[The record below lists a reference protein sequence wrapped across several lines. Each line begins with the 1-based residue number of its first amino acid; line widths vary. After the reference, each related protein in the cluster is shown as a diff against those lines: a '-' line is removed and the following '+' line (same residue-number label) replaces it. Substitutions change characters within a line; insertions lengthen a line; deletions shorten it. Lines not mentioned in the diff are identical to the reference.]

1 MRWSWRNS
9 RVGPAFEN
17 AGHPRNGGPD
27 SPGRGPRVRVDL
39 GYNVTQLGAP
49 SLQRHPTRGTLV
61 TTSPNSGHPRY
72 NVTQLGAPSLQRHPT
87 RGTLATTSPNS
98 GCPRSFRPGRGHI
111 GDRSLAARFGQLVL
125 RRASAGWPR
134 RSWSA
139 KRTLLGSGIRR
150 HLTRGVPGRF
160 DLGFRHG
167 LIYGLLVCSTGR
179 ASRTRSLMCWKMAR
193 VAVERFNV

>member
-1 MRWSWRNS
+1 MGKSQSGMRWSWRNS

-27 SPGRGPRVRVDL
+27 SPGRGPRVVLTWATTSPNSGHPR
-39 GYNVTQLGAP
+39 YNVTQLGAP
-49 SLQRHPTRGTLV
+49 S
-61 TTSPNSGHPRY
+61 Y

-125 RRASAGWPR
+125 RRAGAGWPR